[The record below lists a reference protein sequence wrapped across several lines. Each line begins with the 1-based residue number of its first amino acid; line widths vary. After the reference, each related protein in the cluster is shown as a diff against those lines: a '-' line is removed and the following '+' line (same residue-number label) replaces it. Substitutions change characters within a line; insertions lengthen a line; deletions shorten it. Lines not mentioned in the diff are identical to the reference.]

1 MAISLNEIPD
11 EGEVGPEPDP
21 AIAALLRE
29 RDGYINRG
37 MGDRVAQVE
46 AELERRGVE
55 RIERATVVPKAREMR
70 KR

>member
-1 MAISLNEIPD
+1 MAISLNDVPD
-11 EGEVGPEPDP
+11 EEDAVPERDP
-21 AIAALLRE
+21 TIAALLRE

-37 MGDRVAQVE
+37 MGDRIAAVE

-55 RIERATVVPKAREMR
+55 RVERATVVPKARETR